1 MSLPPDWSNRVPPKG
16 LHPLDD
22 LDTKS
27 DGAPDRQ
34 APDDPYAAQSPEELY
49 SRAMGKPTADPTV
62 GELKAIR
69 MGGFL
74 SLALLVVG
82 LLIVLANPGVGFWEL
97 IEGVCFLGGGLAL
110 LGVFGFGLA
119 ATIRRQAWVP
129 LVGGIVLTPIFYAFW
144 AWYRLASGKN

>member
-1 MSLPPDWSNRVPPKG
+1 VSLPPDWFNRMPDKG
-16 LHPLDD
+16 LHPLDE
-22 LDTKS
+22 LDTPP
-27 DGAPDRQ
+27 DQPPDRQ
-34 APDDPYAAQSPEELY
+34 APDEPYAAQSPEELY

-69 MGGFL
+69 MGGLL
-74 SLALLVVG
+74 SLVLLVVG
-82 LLIVLANPGVGFWEL
+82 LIITLSNPAVGFWQL
-97 IEGVCFLGGGLAL
+97 VEGVCYLAGGLAL